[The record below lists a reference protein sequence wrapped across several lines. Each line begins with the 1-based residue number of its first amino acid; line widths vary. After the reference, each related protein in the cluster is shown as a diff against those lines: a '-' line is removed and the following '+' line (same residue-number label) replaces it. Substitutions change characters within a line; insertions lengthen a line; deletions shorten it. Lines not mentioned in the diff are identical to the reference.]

1 MGLDL
6 AYTALVT
13 APEVIA
19 DALQST
25 TLSEWDDNDAVVRA
39 IEDVTSVIEERVGRD
54 LIVREQTLRF
64 YQNQWRTDERY
75 IAQEA
80 LDLTYV
86 AFAEQWPV
94 VEILEVDGD
103 SSKAA
108 SMQIFDGGRKIGYES
123 STVIY
128 QHPAYVKVYAGY
140 RRRDQTLTDLQ
151 AALANLTALP
161 PQLPGKIR
169 KAAVELALHRLFAAE
184 SKQFG
189 TGRRMQQVGSG
200 NMVTVESVDAGFEE
214 RVLSQL
220 ESGIKVLA

>member
-1 MGLDL
+1 MGLPI

-39 IEDVTSVIEERVGRD
+39 IEDVTSTIEEHLGRD

-64 YQNQWRTDERY
+64 HQSQWRTDQRY

-86 AFAEQWPV
+86 AFAGQWPV
-94 VEILEVDGD
+94 LEVLEVDGD
-103 SSKAA
+103 SAKAA
-108 SMQIFDGGRKIGYES
+108 HMQIFDDGRKIGYES
-123 STVIY
+123 STVVY
-128 QHPAYVKVYAGY
+128 QHPAYVKVFAGY
-140 RRRDQTLTDLQ
+140 RRRDQDIAALQAELATLTV
-151 AALANLTALP
+151 LP

-169 KAAVELALHRLFAAE
+169 KAAAELALHRLFAAE

-200 NMVTVESVDAGFEE
+200 SMVTVESVDRHFEE

-220 ESGIKVLA
+220 ESGVKVLA